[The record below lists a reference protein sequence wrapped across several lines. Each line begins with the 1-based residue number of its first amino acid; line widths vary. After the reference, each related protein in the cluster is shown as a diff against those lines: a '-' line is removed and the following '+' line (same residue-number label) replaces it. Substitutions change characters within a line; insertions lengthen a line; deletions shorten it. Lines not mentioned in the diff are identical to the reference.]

1 MFNSFKE
8 YRCKYCN
15 KLFFKGDL
23 KYCTIEIKC
32 KKCRK
37 FSEVKGLNCR
47 LLLFSDQQAFYKRDN
62 EISSSGRVTSIKH
75 HTSIDQCSGC
85 EETDNCK
92 YYKTIMRKTA

>member
-23 KYCTIEIKC
+23 KYCRIEVKC

-37 FSEVKGLNCR
+37 ISEIKGLNCR
-47 LLLFSDQQAFYKRDN
+47 LLLFSDQQAFYERDN
-62 EISSSGRVTSIKH
+62 KISSNEDVI
-75 HTSIDQCSGC
+75 QCSGC
-85 EETDNCK
+85 EEADNCK
-92 YYKTIMRKTA
+92 YYKAIVDKTT